1 MEKIARLDKAYSSVF
16 SKFLRVLFL
25 GAILFLVLI
34 NIQLFSV
41 IRLFL
46 FVLSVFIII
55 EIFFNY
61 SLRKSLPKKSVK
73 DGKDID
79 PTDTITL
86 EATKVLL
93 SPTLKGII
101 NNLFL
106 EKSIRFLLEK
116 ATISKEEL
124 QLIDLDKKDLVRK
137 AFEIVQKIDG
147 KYITTKD
154 LMSSY
159 LLLTEEKTKLL
170 FSKKLKEIDLLNITT
185 WTRFDFPTEEE
196 LKKTRVRLV
205 GEGIGQDFVSGW
217 TLETKKYTQN
227 FTDYALKKRS
237 FTVGREREFAELVS
251 AVSKKHTNNALL
263 VGDVGVG
270 KENLVEALAYDSFE
284 GILDKELNHKKIYLF
299 MVGSFMAG
307 VTSKGELEGRL
318 EAVIQEISH
327 ANDIILY
334 IPEFQ
339 NILGASS
346 FDLDISGALLPHLR
360 SGKIPIIATISS
372 SNYKVYL
379 EDNPMHEVF
388 EVIKVIPPEREI
400 AIKMLLE
407 KAREIEQ
414 ENMVHISFGAIV
426 SAISYATHYLPDDVL
441 PGNAV
446 TLLSDTAHTM
456 HEKKRAFGKVI
467 ILSDDIVSRVEEKA
481 RIKVGP
487 PTPKEKELLLAL
499 EETLH
504 KKIVGQEEAIS
515 AISEALRRL
524 RAGIAS
530 TSKPISFLF
539 LGPTGVGKTE
549 TAKTLA
555 DIYYGGWG
563 RHVRTDMSEYS
574 DTNGINRL
582 LGAPPGEGT
591 KRGEL
596 TEKVHDNPFSLVLL
610 DEFEK
615 AHPDI
620 LNLFLQV
627 LEDGR
632 LTDNRGRTVSFVNCL
647 IIATSNAG
655 SELIREEIQKT
666 KEISSKF
673 QQDLLDFLQ
682 TKGIF
687 KPELLNRFDAV
698 IAFKPLD
705 DEKLLSVTR
714 LMLEATARKLEEQDI
729 DVTFHDDLVAKVAHE
744 GSNEQ
749 FGARPLRRF
758 IQDKVEDMV
767 AQKILKGE
775 IARGAHITL
784 SVDES
789 GNIISTAS

>member
-25 GAILFLVLI
+25 AAILFLVLI
-34 NIQLFSV
+34 NIQYFSV

-46 FVLSVFIII
+46 FVLSIFVII
-55 EIFFNY
+55 EIFFTY
-61 SLRKSLPKKSVK
+61 SLRKSLPKKTVN
-73 DGKDID
+73 DDNNVD

-86 EATKVLL
+86 EATKILL
-93 SPTLKGII
+93 APTLVGVI

-106 EKSIRFLLEK
+106 EKSIKFLLEK

-124 QLIDLDKKDLVRK
+124 QLIDIDKKILLEK
-137 AFEIVQKIDG
+137 ATI
-147 KYITTKD
+147 
-154 LMSSY
+154 
-159 LLLTEEKTKLL
+159 
-170 FSKKLKEIDLLNITT
+170 SK
-185 WTRFDFPTEEE
+185 EE
-196 LKKTRVRLV
+196 LQL
-205 GEGIGQDFVSGW
+205 IDIDN
-217 TLETKKYTQN
+217 KKYTQD
-227 FTDYALKKRS
+227 FTSYALKKRS
-237 FTVGREREFAELVS
+237 FTVGREKEFAELIS

-318 EAVIQEISH
+318 EAVIEEISH
-327 ANDIILY
+327 ADNIILY
-334 IPEFQ
+334 MPEFQ

-360 SGKIPIIATISS
+360 NGKILIIATISS

-705 DEKLLSVTR
+705 DEKLLSVTK
-714 LMLEATARKLEEQDI
+714 LMLEATAHKLEEHDI
-729 DVTFHDDLVAKVAHE
+729 SVTFNDDLVAKVAHE